1 MQFKCATLLYCA
13 FALTPLAVLAQQPPA
28 KNHPAAPGAAVPAVN
43 YESAFAGYLPYR
55 DQKPASWRDVNDE
68 AARVGG
74 HIGIFGGAAHGGQT
88 SAKPAAQPRP
98 SGTMPGMDHKR

>member
-13 FALTPLAVLAQQPPA
+13 FALTPLAVFAQQPSV
-28 KNHPAAPGAAVPAVN
+28 KIDSAAPEAAAPAVK

-55 DQKPASWRDVNDE
+55 DEKLASWRDVNDE

-74 HIGIFGGAAHGGQT
+74 HLGIFGGAAHGGQT
-88 SAKPAAQPRP
+88 STKPAAKPQP
-98 SGTMPGMDHKR
+98 SGTMPSMDHKR

>member
-1 MQFKCATLLYCA
+1 MQFKFAVLLYYAVA
-13 FALTPLAVLAQQPPA
+13 FTPLATFAQQPPA
-28 KNHPAAPGAAVPAVN
+28 KSHPADPGATAPAAT

-55 DQKPASWRDVNDE
+55 DEKLASWRDVNDE

-88 SAKPAAQPRP
+88 SAKPAAQPQP
-98 SGTMPGMDHKR
+98 SGTMPGMDHKQ